1 MRLKSNFSKLYTLP
15 LLSLVLLLLSGCGVY
30 SFTGTTIS
38 PDIKTISIQ
47 NFENPT
53 GEGPANL
60 TQIVTNNFKNYYRRN
75 TSLTLLQQEGDLQL
89 EGQIVSFTVSPA
101 AIQREDQIDRA
112 ALNRLTL
119 GVQVRFT
126 NTRNPDES
134 FDQLFSISQ
143 DFPADQDV
151 TQLSPAFIDQLTER
165 LVTDV
170 FNKTVANW

>member
-1 MRLKSNFSKLYTLP
+1 MKLKNKLTKLYTLP
-15 LLSLVLLLLSGCGVY
+15 LLLLLTIVSGCGVY

-60 TQIVTNNFKNYYRRN
+60 TQLVTNNFKDYYRRN
-75 TSLTLLQQEGDLQL
+75 TNLNILQQEGDLQL
-89 EGQIVSFTVSPA
+89 EGQIVSFTVTPA
-101 AIQREDQIDRA
+101 AIQREGELDQA
-112 ALNRLTL
+112 SLNRLTL
-119 GVQVRFT
+119 GIQVRFT
-126 NTRNPDES
+126 NNMNPDEN

-143 DFPADQDV
+143 DFAQDRDV
-151 TQLSPAFIDQLTER
+151 TQLSPAEIEALTER

>member
-1 MRLKSNFSKLYTLP
+1 MKLKNSLLKLYTL
-15 LLSLVLLLLSGCGVY
+15 SLLLLMLTSSGCGVY

-47 NFENPT
+47 NIENPT

-60 TQIVTNNFKNYYRRN
+60 TQLVTNNFKNYYRRN
-75 TSLTLLQQEGDLQL
+75 TNLTLLQQEGDLQI

-101 AIQREDQIDRA
+101 AIQREGEIDRA

-126 NTRNPDES
+126 NTKNPEES

-143 DFPADQDV
+143 DFPEDQDV
-151 TQLSPAFIDQLTER
+151 TQLSPAFINDLTER

>member
-1 MRLKSNFSKLYTLP
+1 MKLKNNLLKIYTFS
-15 LLSLVLLLLSGCGVY
+15 LLSLTILFSGCGVY
-30 SFTGTTIS
+30 SFTGTSIS

-60 TQIVTNNFKNYYRRN
+60 TQLVTNNFKNYYRRN
-75 TSLTLLQQEGDLQL
+75 TNLTLLQQEGDLQL

-101 AIQREDQIDRA
+101 AIQREGEIDRA

-126 NTRNPDES
+126 NTQNPDES

-143 DFPADQDV
+143 DFPENQDV
-151 TQLSPAFIDQLTER
+151 TQLSPAFIEQLTER

>member
-1 MRLKSNFSKLYTLP
+1 MKLKNNLLRIYTLS
-15 LLSLVLLLLSGCGVY
+15 LLSLTLLLSGCGVY

-38 PDIKTISIQ
+38 PDIRTISIQ
-47 NFENPT
+47 NFENST

-75 TSLTLLQQEGDLQL
+75 TSLTLLQQEADLQL

-101 AIQREDQIDRA
+101 AIQREGQIDRA

-126 NTRNPDES
+126 NTKNPDES

-143 DFPADQDV
+143 DFDENTDV
-151 TQLSPAFIDQLTER
+151 TQLSPAFIEQLTER

>member
-1 MRLKSNFSKLYTLP
+1 MTLKINFRLFN
-15 LLSLVLLLLSGCGVY
+15 LVLGLASLSLSGCGVY
-30 SFTGTTIS
+30 SFSGTTLS

-47 NFENPT
+47 NFENST

-60 TQIVTNNFKNYYRRN
+60 TQLVTNNFKEFYRRN
-75 TSLTLLQQEGDLQL
+75 TNLTILQREGDLQL
-89 EGQIVSFTVSPA
+89 EGQIVSFTFTPA
-101 AIQREDQIDRA
+101 AIERDGINNQA

-126 NTRNPDES
+126 NTKNPEES
-134 FDQLFSISQ
+134 FEQLFSIPQ
-143 DFPADQDV
+143 DFPENVDV
-151 TQLSPAFIDQLTER
+151 TQLSPAQINQLTER

>member
-1 MRLKSNFSKLYTLP
+1 MKLKNKPLKIYSLP
-15 LLSLVLLLLSGCGVY
+15 LFLLTLLCSGCGVY

-60 TQIVTNNFKNYYRRN
+60 TQLVTNNFKNYYRRN
-75 TSLTLLQQEGDLQL
+75 TNLTLQQQEGDLQI
-89 EGQIVSFTVSPA
+89 EGQIVSFTVTPA
-101 AIQREDQIDRA
+101 AIQRDGEIDRA
-112 ALNRLTL
+112 TLNRLTL

-126 NTRNPDES
+126 NTVNPDES

-143 DFPADQDV
+143 DFAEDRDV
-151 TQLSPAFIDQLTER
+151 TQLTPAEIENMTEQ
-165 LVTDV
+165 LVTQV
-170 FNKTVANW
+170 FNRTVANW

>member
-1 MRLKSNFSKLYTLP
+1 MKLKNNLIKLYTFGLLSLP
-15 LLSLVLLLLSGCGVY
+15 LLFSGCGVY

-75 TSLTLLQQEGDLQL
+75 TNLTLLQQEGDLQL

-101 AIQREDQIDRA
+101 AIEREGEVDRA

-119 GVQVRFT
+119 GVQVRYT
-126 NTRNPDES
+126 NSKNPEEN

-143 DFPADQDV
+143 DFDENTDV
-151 TQLSPAFIDQLTER
+151 TQLPPAFIEELTER